1 MRVLGDAMYDP
12 LGAALIAVGLACCLG
27 LATRR
32 ALVLAAL
39 LLCSLVAAGIT
50 IYDRYSVFRLLSSPL
65 PAALL
70 AAGGF
75 EALRLQMAPHRPPAP
90 LGALCALAIAA
101 GGWLLT
107 AHIEPSILARSGTG
121 IAIEALASADR
132 DDALVVLSFGW
143 GPRYLDELADPP
155 IPWFIYDDR
164 AASDAG
170 LVGPNGAPAAS
181 LLLWNPGLEEHANL
195 SDVICRQWPG
205 SALFTLHDEVG
216 QSRVFAA
223 RPAGP
228 GWRPSLPAQQ
238 WSQTACGTPLDTERQ
253 RARGALER
261 ARDLDRQ
268 GRPAEAIAVL
278 RAEAT
283 RSFVQVDLFQAL
295 SRALAATTDDAAAQA
310 EARYWADRATRLL
323 ARTAPST

>member
-1 MRVLGDAMYDP
+1 
-12 LGAALIAVGLACCLG
+12 
-27 LATRR
+27 
-32 ALVLAAL
+32 
-39 LLCSLVAAGIT
+39 
-50 IYDRYSVFRLLSSPL
+50 
-65 PAALL
+65 
-70 AAGGF
+70 
-75 EALRLQMAPHRPPAP
+75 
-90 LGALCALAIAA
+90 
-101 GGWLLT
+101 
-107 AHIEPSILARSGTG
+107 
-121 IAIEALASADR
+121 
-132 DDALVVLSFGW
+132 
-143 GPRYLDELADPP
+143 
-155 IPWFIYDDR
+155 
-164 AASDAG
+164 
-170 LVGPNGAPAAS
+170 
-181 LLLWNPGLEEHANL
+181 
-195 SDVICRQWPG
+195 
-205 SALFTLHDEVG
+205 
-216 QSRVFAA
+216 VFAA

>member
-1 MRVLGDAMYDP
+1 MVVLQLSIHERRSAVAMAAIGPVAGMGGTFPHMALVAYPSIALAVVLGRRARLPPAVIAAGVLGFAAVVLPGLPAMLHLDENLSFYNLQGVEWASLEARTFGMIEPDLGQVQMMSGRPAPFDALLGALLSPFATPRTAMRVLGDAMYDP

-132 DDALVVLSFGW
+132 DDALVVLSFG
-143 GPRYLDELADPP
+143 
-155 IPWFIYDDR
+155 
-164 AASDAG
+164 
-170 LVGPNGAPAAS
+170 
-181 LLLWNPGLEEHANL
+181 
-195 SDVICRQWPG
+195 
-205 SALFTLHDEVG
+205 
-216 QSRVFAA
+216 
-223 RPAGP
+223 
-228 GWRPSLPAQQ
+228 
-238 WSQTACGTPLDTERQ
+238 
-253 RARGALER
+253 
-261 ARDLDRQ
+261 
-268 GRPAEAIAVL
+268 
-278 RAEAT
+278 
-283 RSFVQVDLFQAL
+283 
-295 SRALAATTDDAAAQA
+295 
-310 EARYWADRATRLL
+310 
-323 ARTAPST
+323 